1 MIIFNILNYFFQK
14 RTRKVKNNVR
24 REGVKNQNVMQFII
38 NQKVYLFYL
47 ALILGEFFH
56 KGKCTFLE
64 TVQNFESSN
73 AHYFRPKKF

>member
-1 MIIFNILNYFFQK
+1 MP
-14 RTRKVKNNVR
+14 
-24 REGVKNQNVMQFII
+24 FII

-64 TVQNFESSN
+64 TVQNFESSD
-73 AHYFRPKKF
+73 AHYFRPKTF